1 MNKVENDPLLSI
13 LYFPTAGRCIFNFF
27 KKIPLREKQ
36 NLSFVYYNTQ
46 LRQLVS
52 YFNILDSLHKI

>member
-27 KKIPLREKQ
+27 KKIPLGEKQ
-36 NLSFVYYNTQ
+36 KLSFVLLQYTIASTCKLLQ
-46 LRQLVS
+46 HS
-52 YFNILDSLHKI
+52 